1 MGEKSGGLTNMVIG
15 IVVTVLLIGVFKIA
29 FPDLSQNITDG
40 LQNIVSNS
48 LSSEPLAK

>member
-15 IVVTVLLIGVFKIA
+15 IVVTVLLIGVFKVA
-29 FPDLSQNITDG
+29 FPDISLDITDG

-48 LSSEPLAK
+48 IDSEPLAK